1 MGQAQHF
8 QRFRLRFEANLTEF
22 PGGIECAPTG
32 VPLLFSCEEGD
43 VLNKMVL
50 CFLCCSVSLSPVRNV
65 RAQEHAVLL
74 AELPV
79 ALEPE
84 RMQLMLSSAAQ
95 NKLQSVGTDE
105 SREPSK
111 SGSQT
116 AADSEREQRQEE
128 TRKQVSVYG
137 PPCRARVMVWL
148 RNGQKLTG
156 TIAEISSDSFL
167 LRVKKNK
174 SVAVSY
180 GEVTRGPVLRTT
192 TTSEDSGQGAA
203 MVLVLAMYVTA
214 RVFAYDSTH
223 R

>member
-1 MGQAQHF
+1 
-8 QRFRLRFEANLTEF
+8 
-22 PGGIECAPTG
+22 
-32 VPLLFSCEEGD
+32 

-50 CFLCCSVSLSPVRNV
+50 MFLSCAIFLFPVGN
-65 RAQEHAVLL
+65 AQAQDPAVLL
-74 AELPV
+74 PELPV
-79 ALEPE
+79 AMEPE
-84 RMQLMLSSAAQ
+84 RMQDLILFSAAQ
-95 NKLQSVGTDE
+95 NKPQSMRTDE

-116 AADSEREQRQEE
+116 VADSEREQHQEE
-128 TRKQVSVYG
+128 MREKVSVYG
-137 PPCRARVMVWL
+137 PPCRARVIVWL

-156 TIAEISSDSFL
+156 NIAEISSDSFL

-192 TTSEDSGQGAA
+192 ATSENLGQGAA

-214 RVFAYDSTH
+214 RVVAYNSTYH
-223 R
+223 